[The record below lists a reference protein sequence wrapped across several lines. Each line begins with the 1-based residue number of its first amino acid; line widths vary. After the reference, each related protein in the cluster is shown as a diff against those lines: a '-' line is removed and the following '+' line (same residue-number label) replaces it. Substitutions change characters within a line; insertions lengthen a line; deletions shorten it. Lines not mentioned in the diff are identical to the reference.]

1 MNTEYKG
8 ALAILDVDTGE
19 VIVEIHCLDIDQL
32 KIALSQTAVLIDK
45 AVKAG
50 SDKVRNREF
59 VMSYQSKTKQL
70 VIDEDFSGSDAKVL
84 LYIQSTLGYGNRIRD
99 TQTDI
104 AKILGLGRSTV
115 AATFAKFKK
124 SGVVYRDDRIK
135 NRVVFKLD
143 SSYAIKGKP
152 KLKGTA
158 RLKAHA
164 KETKT
169 GNTLVLLKGG
179 AA

>member
-1 MNTEYKG
+1 LSVDTRG
-8 ALAILDVDTGE
+8 ALAILDIDTGE

-45 AVKAG
+45 AVKT
-50 SDKVRNREF
+50 DNEKVRNRNF
-59 VMSYQSKTKQL
+59 VMSYQARTKEL
-70 VIDEDFSGSDAKVL
+70 VIDENFSGTDAKVL

-104 AKILGLGRSTV
+104 AKALGLSRNSVV
-115 AATFAKFKK
+115 ASFAKFKK
-124 SGVVYRDDRIK
+124 AGVVYRDERIR
-135 NRVVFKLD
+135 NRVTFKLD
-143 SSYAIKGKP
+143 SAFAIKGKP
-152 KLKGTA
+152 
-158 RLKAHA
+158 RLKNTEELKKHA